1 MKNIFY
7 SWLFKKS
14 ALTLFISIISLA
26 IVSFFFLIPSLNKQ
40 GLMRLDTS
48 IYNDTKID
56 FIIPSPSNQQ
66 ILDLSKLSHIQS
78 VTPFIISKANF
89 SMNSISIDSKIL
101 IFENEASLDS
111 TMYNDSRSIVKLN
124 YQIENGI
131 ILDYSSAKILGA
143 NIGDEIKVSFVEKDF
158 LYTVLEIFEDNTLYK
173 DATLVIFMTDDLK
186 NAIEEKTRTEI
197 KYSGAF
203 ITSNNYQ
210 TTKAFLFNYIPL
222 GLLRDPSE
230 FANTESY
237 ELHFNAVTK
246 ANYSNEIS
254 DFNAKRSGRN
264 FFLEEYRNFISITS
278 AVFFIVFLSFN
289 LILSFVLKEGKFI
302 KKLIENN
309 LKIFYYYLLDYI
321 TIIFTLIVWL
331 LIVLNFIDFNFYISS
346 SIINSYSYSLFASA
360 SILTAISYLISYK
373 LIKL

>member
-1 MKNIFY
+1 MGFNTSSYKDSKVNWQSYIDTYF
-7 SWLFKKS
+7 
-14 ALTLFISIISLA
+14 
-26 IVSFFFLIPSLNKQ
+26 
-40 GLMRLDTS
+40 GGTS

-101 IFENEASLDS
+101 IFENEASLDN

-158 LYTVLEIFEDNTLYK
+158 LYTVFEIFEDNTLYK